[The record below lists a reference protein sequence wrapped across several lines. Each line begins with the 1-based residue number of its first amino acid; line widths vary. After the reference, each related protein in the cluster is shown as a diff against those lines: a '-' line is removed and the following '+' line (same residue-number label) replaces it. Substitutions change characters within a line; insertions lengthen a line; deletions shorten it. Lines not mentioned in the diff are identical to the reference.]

1 MKRILI
7 LVLLLLLPS
16 CSAQWHLKRAI
27 KKSPDII
34 KTEYITITDTVI
46 TKGVEHYDTIVTRS
60 VDTIEVAKE
69 KLQLKIIRT
78 YDTISIQA
86 KCLPDTII
94 RTIETPVETVVFKE
108 KAPAIRY
115 ISSTVWGLAAILLIV
130 AVIKIWVS

>member
-1 MKRILI
+1 MKRLIILLI
-7 LVLLLLLPS
+7 LLSS
-16 CSAQWHLKRAI
+16 CSSQWHLKRAI

-34 KTEYITITDTVI
+34 KTEYISIRDTVI
-46 TKGVEHYDTIVTRS
+46 VKGVEYHDTIVS
-60 VDTIEVAKE
+60 KSIDTIEVVKE

-94 RTIETPVETVVFKE
+94 RTIETPVETIVFKE
-108 KAPAIRY
+108 KTPAIRY

-130 AVIKIWVS
+130 AVIKILGS

>member
-1 MKRILI
+1 
-7 LVLLLLLPS
+7 
-16 CSAQWHLKRAI
+16 
-27 KKSPDII
+27 
-34 KTEYITITDTVI
+34 
-46 TKGVEHYDTIVTRS
+46 VEHYDTIVTRS

-94 RTIETPVETVVFKE
+94 RTIETPIETVVFKE

-130 AVIKIWVS
+130 AVMKIWL

>member
-1 MKRILI
+1 MKKLI
-7 LVLLLLLPS
+7 VLMFQLSS

-34 KTEYITITDTVI
+34 KTEYITITDTIV
-46 TKGVEHYDTIVTRS
+46 TKGVEHHDTIVTRS
-60 VDTIEVAKE
+60 VDTIEVVKE

-108 KAPAIRY
+108 KTPAIRY
-115 ISSTVWGLAAILLIV
+115 ISNTVWGLASILLIV
-130 AVIKIWVS
+130 AVMKIWGR

>member
-7 LVLLLLLPS
+7 LLFLLLLPS

-27 KKSPDII
+27 KKSPEII
-34 KTEYITITDTVI
+34 KTEYITITDTLI
-46 TKGVEHYDTIVTRS
+46 TKGVEYYDTIVTRS

-78 YDTISIQA
+78 HDTISIQA

-94 RTIETPVETVVFKE
+94 RTIETPIETVVFKE
-108 KAPAIRY
+108 KTPAIRY

-130 AVIKIWVS
+130 AVMKIWGT